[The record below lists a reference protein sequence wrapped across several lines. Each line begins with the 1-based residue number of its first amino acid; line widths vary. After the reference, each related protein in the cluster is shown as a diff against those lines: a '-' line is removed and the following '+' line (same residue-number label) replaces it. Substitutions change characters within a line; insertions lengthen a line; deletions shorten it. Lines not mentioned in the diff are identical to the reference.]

1 MRKQIIDDFNNVAS
15 LFYIIVGSVNDIASR
30 AIVDATSELRKSKY
44 FKAEVKSGAE
54 YSMKKFY
61 EYESKLKRPLSDRFK
76 LYMDITDEVYS
87 LLCND
92 MERLRL
98 AFKAEMD
105 KHNIE
110 DANIVS
116 HVELAHTL
124 IGYSI
129 FTFDNFFKNAK
140 EKHGRNFKNAFLSGR
155 LSAVM
160 NGWEKVRRRFAFT
173 IKDLDF
179 NGSEACKKAMYVIE
193 NKLTGETI
201 FNTAGARALK
211 LNPECMKNLNEEDL
225 KELKLLEE

>member
-15 LFYIIVGSVNDIASR
+15 LFYIVVGSVNDIASR

-54 YSMKKFY
+54 YSLKKFY
-61 EYESKLKRPLSDRFK
+61 EYEDKLKRPLSDRFK

-87 LLCND
+87 LLHND
-92 MERLRL
+92 MECLRL
-98 AFKAEMD
+98 AFKTEMD

-116 HVELAHTL
+116 HVELAYTL

-140 EKHGRNFKNAFLSGR
+140 EKYGRNFKNAFLSGR
-155 LSAVM
+155 LSSVM
-160 NGWEKVRRRFAFT
+160 NGWEKVKRRFAFA

-179 NGSEACKKAMYVIE
+179 NSSEICKDAMYVIE
-193 NKLTGETI
+193 SKLTGEAI

-211 LNPECMKNLNEEDL
+211 LNPECMKNLSKEDL

>member
-1 MRKQIIDDFNNVAS
+1 MRKQIIDDFNNVAL

-44 FKAEVKSGAE
+44 FKAEVKSGAK
-54 YSMKKFY
+54 YSLKKFY
-61 EYESKLKRPLSDRFK
+61 EYEDKLKRPLSDRFK

-87 LLCND
+87 LLHNE

-105 KHNIE
+105 KHDIE

-160 NGWEKVRRRFAFT
+160 NG
-173 IKDLDF
+173 
-179 NGSEACKKAMYVIE
+179 
-193 NKLTGETI
+193 
-201 FNTAGARALK
+201 
-211 LNPECMKNLNEEDL
+211 
-225 KELKLLEE
+225 

>member
-44 FKAEVKSGAE
+44 FKAEVKSGAK
-54 YSMKKFY
+54 YSLKKFY
-61 EYESKLKRPLSDRFK
+61 EYEDKLKRPLSDRFK

-87 LLCND
+87 LLHNE

-105 KHNIE
+105 KHDIE

-179 NGSEACKKAMYVIE
+179 NGSETCKKAMYVIE
-193 NKLTGETI
+193 NKLTSETI

-211 LNPECMKNLNEEDL
+211 LNPECMENLNEEDL

>member
-87 LLCND
+87 LSCND

-110 DANIVS
+110 DANLIS

-179 NGSEACKKAMYVIE
+179 NGSETCKKAMYVIE
-193 NKLTGETI
+193 NKLTSETI

-211 LNPECMKNLNEEDL
+211 LNPECMENLNEEDL

>member
-44 FKAEVKSGAE
+44 FKAEVRSGAK
-54 YSMKKFY
+54 YSLKKFY
-61 EYESKLKRPLSDRFK
+61 EYEDKLKRPLSDRFK

-87 LLCND
+87 LLHNE

-105 KHNIE
+105 KHDIE

-179 NGSEACKKAMYVIE
+179 NGSETCKKAMYVIE
-193 NKLTGETI
+193 NKLTSETI

-211 LNPECMKNLNEEDL
+211 LNPECMENLNEEDL